1 MALHPSSVSCHPQGL
16 SQPFLV
22 PRGHSVLASIGTR
35 TANICIH
42 SLLRGKTCSISD
54 RGDTMPLNII
64 PVSLLT
70 NALKLSV
77 LIVQNI
83 NLPSLLGTYIIIF
96 IFVSQYQL
104 NLWKHIFHSVL
115 TPFFLPF
122 HAFSFFL
129 FISSFFLSLLHFS
142 LILKS

>member
-77 LIVQNI
+77 LTVPILQPGKLRRGERDHISVK
-83 NLPSLLGTYIIIF
+83 G
-96 IFVSQYQL
+96 V
-104 NLWKHIFHSVL
+104 LWCDQI
-115 TPFFLPF
+115 
-122 HAFSFFL
+122 
-129 FISSFFLSLLHFS
+129 
-142 LILKS
+142 